1 MRVFFE
7 EVTNSVKNL
16 LVEYNIA
23 ALNGSE
29 ESKIFLR
36 DFWYQVKMLEK
47 QPHGR
52 SLKVA
57 GYKLNF
63 YVLEQNTVIFTD
75 YSKG

>member
-1 MRVFFE
+1 MVYFK
-7 EVTNSVKNL
+7 EVTNSVKNF
-16 LVEYNIA
+16 LVEHNIA
-23 ALNGSE
+23 ALHGSE
-29 ESKIFLR
+29 ESKTILR

-57 GYKLNF
+57 DYRLNF

-75 YSKG
+75 CSKE